1 MAFSPKGG
9 YKKEL
14 IESNRQIANIIDL
27 NKCMGCQTC
36 TVACKN
42 LWTDRPGTEH
52 MRWMNVTTYPGAG
65 YPRDYEKMGGGWQG
79 DGDGA
84 SPGKLT
90 NMSDVG
96 DNFQFNHDEVY
107 YQGKGQSVHLKP
119 TTAIG
124 GEDPKWGYNWDED
137 EGGGQW
143 PNPYYFYLPRKCYHC
158 SNPPCVSACTHNAL
172 YKREED
178 GIVLLD
184 QDRCN
189 GDRFCIEA
197 CPYKA
202 IYYNP
207 ETQTSEKCIMCYPRI
222 ELGIAPACDRQCPG
236 RTRAFGYSDD
246 KESQVY
252 KLITQYKVALPLHP
266 EYGTEPNVY
275 YIPPFETT
283 RAFAEDGSITNEG
296 RIELAV
302 LEELFGKDVGPAIKI
317 LRAERQKM
325 RDGTGSEVMDL
336 LISKNFYDRFAEFTK
351 DPV

>member
-9 YKKEL
+9 YKEEL
-14 IESNRQIANIIDL
+14 IASNRQIANIIDL

-79 DGDGA
+79 ENEGA

-90 NMSDVG
+90 TMSEVG

-107 YQGKGQSVHLKP
+107 YQGKGQSAHLKP
-119 TTAIG
+119 ATAIG
-124 GEDPKWGYNWDED
+124 GEDPTWGYNWDED

-158 SNPPCVSACTHNAL
+158 TNPPCVAACTHNAL

-178 GIVLLD
+178 GIVVLD

-207 ETQTSEKCIMCYPRI
+207 ETQTSEKCIMCYPRV

-236 RTRAFGYSDD
+236 RTRAFGYIDD
-246 KESQVY
+246 EESQVF
-252 KLITQYKVALPLHP
+252 KLIKEFKVALPLHP

-275 YIPPFETT
+275 YVPPFETT
-283 RAFAEDGSITNEG
+283 RAFAEDGSITDEG
-296 RIELAV
+296 RIELTV
-302 LEELFGKDVGPAIKI
+302 LEELFGKDVGPAIQT

-325 RDGTGSEVMDL
+325 RDGEGSEIMDL
-336 LISKNFYDRFAEFTK
+336 LISKNFYDRFAEFTN